1 MKSIV
6 YMEIQDGSVLGG
18 SLEAITAAKAIGDVT
33 AVVIGD
39 AAAAE
44 AAAAYAPVL
53 AAGNAVTCDDEILYI
68 LETAVKEQGADAVL
82 FGATKQGKDLAP
94 RLAARLDSGCI
105 TDVIDIKNEGG
116 AVKYIRPAFGGSIWE
131 EFQFA
136 GGKVNVISTRG
147 GSFAKPEP
155 GDAAAV
161 SELAIEIPAEAVK
174 AKFIEKTVEI
184 TEAVNL
190 EGADIVVTGG
200 RGCGSA
206 ETFALVQ
213 ELADVLGG
221 VVGATRPVI
230 DEGWISRAH
239 QVGQSGKNVAPKL
252 YIACGVSG
260 SMQHVSGMSGS
271 DYIVSIN
278 KDEDAPIFAISDV
291 GIVGRCEDILP
302 LMIEEFKK
310 RKA

>member
-1 MKSIV
+1 
-6 YMEIQDGSVLGG
+6 MEVQDGAVLGG

-33 AVVIGD
+33 AVVIGSAD
-39 AAAAE
+39 AAA

-53 AAGNAVTCDDEILYI
+53 SADAAVTCDDEILYI
-68 LETAVKEQGADAVL
+68 LEQAVQAQGADAV
-82 FGATKQGKDLAP
+82 FFSATKQGKDLAP
-94 RLAARLDSGCI
+94 RLAARLGSGCV
-105 TDVIDIKNEGG
+105 TDVIDIKDEDGS
-116 AVKYIRPAFGGSIWE
+116 VKYIRPAFGGSIWE
-131 EFQFA
+131 ELEFA
-136 GGKVNVISTRG
+136 AGKVHVLSTRG
-147 GSFAKPEP
+147 GSFAKPEA
-155 GDAAAV
+155 GEAAAAEEFAV
-161 SELAIEIPAEAVK
+161 EIPAEAVK

-206 ETFALVQ
+206 EVFGLVE
-213 ELADVLGG
+213 ELAGVLGG

-230 DEGWISRAH
+230 DEGWVSRAH

-278 KDEDAPIFAISDV
+278 KDEDAPIFSISDV
-291 GIVGRCEDILP
+291 GIVGRCEEILP
-302 LMIEEFKK
+302 LLIEEFKK